1 MQHGSGGYTASPRL
15 GQKAARSRISH
26 ARVNVSVQGSLM
38 SRPLIALIV
47 ILVVVVG
54 ALFVLA
60 GRTNE
65 KPLTRVEKVVPLAN
79 LSN

>member
-1 MQHGSGGYTASPRL
+1 
-15 GQKAARSRISH
+15 
-26 ARVNVSVQGSLM
+26 M
-38 SRPLIALIV
+38 SRSLIALIV
-47 ILVVVVG
+47 ILVVVIG
-54 ALFVLA
+54 GLFFLA